1 MYFTFDTRE
10 CHIRY
15 PWIPC
20 FSKNLHMLGLL
31 STLYLHICLFVY
43 FTFDTQECHI
53 WYPWIPCFSKIK
65 HMLGLFIFTFTFTL
79 ESEEF
84 EKFEK
89 VGLRC
94 WVCNRPWSTLE
105 LLTELTN
112 QIILRYLDNYGCW
125 TKTLKGAFLFAIKLL
140 VSNKIKALIYSKM
153 NIVHL

>member
-1 MYFTFDTRE
+1 MSYLISLNPMLF
-10 CHIRY
+10 
-15 PWIPC
+15 
-20 FSKNLHMLGLL
+20 KNMAHVG
-31 STLYLHICLFVY
+31 SFKHFVFVY
-43 FTFDTQECHI
+43 LRIFVFYILYKGMSYSISLNPMLFKNIAHVGSFHFHFHFHFRI
-53 WYPWIPCFSKIK
+53 WRIWKIWK
-65 HMLGLFIFTFTFTL
+65 SGCC
-79 ESEEF
+79 
-84 EKFEK
+84 
-89 VGLRC
+89 C